1 MRSPQPS
8 PQSRIPQTH
17 LIIKL
22 LETQFQLTLKIHCY
36 RASILN
42 AIVRQLA
49 FVHNPRQSTVATEYN
64 RIVKTASF
72 LQTTTTSILIH
83 IRTDR
88 IHKPP
93 THKSICRTRI
103 ILTLQEYPH
112 LRTSKV
118 FINHWAQT
126 VTVHKL
132 PAYRARRSW
141 SGVVGDTTDNKVVNT
156 TVGLTILGKHQ

>member
-1 MRSPQPS
+1 MKSHQSGPQP
-8 PQSRIPQTH
+8 RIPRTH
-17 LIIKL
+17 LTVKQ
-22 LETQFQLTLKIHCY
+22 LETQFQLTLKIHLY
-36 RASILN
+36 EASILN

-49 FVHNPRQSTVATEYN
+49 FVHNPRRSTIAEGYSH
-64 RIVKTASF
+64 IVKTASF
-72 LQTTTTSILIH
+72 HQTTTTSILLH
-83 IRTDR
+83 VRTDK
-88 IHKPP
+88 IHKQP

-103 ILTLQEYPH
+103 ILTIQEYPH

-141 SGVVGDTTDNKVVNT
+141 SGVVDDTTDNKVITT
-156 TVGLTILGKHQ
+156 TVGLTILGRHQ

>member
-1 MRSPQPS
+1 MRCPQPN
-8 PQSRIPQTH
+8 PQPRILQIH

-22 LETQFQLTLKIHCY
+22 LETQFQLTLRIHRH
-36 RASILN
+36 RASTLN

-72 LQTTTTSILIH
+72 LQTTTTSVLLH
-83 IRTDR
+83 IRTDKV
-88 IHKPP
+88 HGPS

-103 ILTLQEYPH
+103 ILTIQEYPH
-112 LRTSKV
+112 LQTSRV

-132 PAYRARRSW
+132 PVYKARRSR
-141 SGVVGDTTDNKVVNT
+141 SGVINGTTDNRVIT
-156 TVGLTILGKHQ
+156 STVGLTILGRHQ